1 MDIGS
6 MKQRICLQKHETITD
21 KIGNHTSKWVDF
33 HSCFAY
39 VNLASASENGTQ
51 PAVRSEDVLT
61 FIIRWCRK
69 LEKLNSKEYRIS
81 FGGHFYNI
89 TCVDDVQFGHRKL
102 KLTGKRQVRDA
113 DG

>member
-6 MKQRICLQKHETITD
+6 MRQRITLQEHKTVVD
-21 KIGNHTSKWVDF
+21 GIGNHISKWVDF

-39 VNLASASENGTQ
+39 VNLASGNENGTQ
-51 PAVRSEDVLT
+51 PAVRSEDILT
-61 FIIRWCRK
+61 FIIRWCKK
-69 LEKLNSKEYRIS
+69 LENLNSKEYRIS

-102 KLTGKRQVRDA
+102 KMTGKKIVRE
-113 DG
+113 